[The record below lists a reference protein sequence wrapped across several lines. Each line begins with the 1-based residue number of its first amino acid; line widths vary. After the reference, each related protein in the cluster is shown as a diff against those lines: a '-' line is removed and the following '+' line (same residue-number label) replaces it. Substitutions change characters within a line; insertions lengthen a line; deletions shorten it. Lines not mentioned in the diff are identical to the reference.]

1 MTSQILVRVDK
12 DTKDKFQ
19 RLSRFE
25 QKSVNEKLREL
36 MNDYIETHN
45 IESTLKALWSEIG
58 VSLKKKGYKVSDVD
72 KTIRKVRSGK

>member
-36 MNDYIETHN
+36 MNDYIENHN
-45 IESTLKALWSEIG
+45 IDSTIKVLWSEIG